1 MRRTLSI
8 IAAAVLLGGC
18 ATKPTFIEYYP
29 PATEAEQSAGH
40 GAVKAID
47 YRKPQGVV
55 TIFGFSL
62 F

>member
-1 MRRTLSI
+1 MRKAFFM
-8 IAAAVLLGGC
+8 AATALLLAGC
-18 ATKPTFIEYYP
+18 ASKPTFIEYYA

-40 GAVKAID
+40 GAVKAVD
-47 YRKPQGVV
+47 YRKPAGVV